1 MRNFRRIMCIQSFPQ
16 LFAICFCFALMD
28 TAALA
33 DGKKGTITTNPVP
46 HPRGANVVA
55 PDIFNKPQPPQA
67 HVPEVEQWKQLV
79 RQLAT
84 ENDGLMKKLGDIYQ
98 QAGAELPS
106 PPGPSDDYKHFSQ
119 DQQNKI
125 TQFTN
130 SLNQDKDKKDYQDFI
145 ASVKGE
151 AGKRKRILTALQESG
166 ATNIPVPIPQPQDE
180 EWWSKNVKPRAK
192 GGNIAAIKSEKAPT
206 TAAPTPPSTAK
217 PDEAE
222 KAKQAEAE
230 KPKQAEAE
238 KAKQAEA
245 EKAKR
250 AEAEKAKADADAK
263 AKQAEAEKARKEAE
277 AKARQ
282 AEAELDASRGD
293 IAKVRGLAE
302 KVAGRVNEMTE
313 QNRLFFWGLGLG
325 LISCLILA
333 IWGLARKPKAIR
345 ASSEL
350 TTDMAA
356 RDAIRGLQQ
365 TVQSLAE
372 SHERDHAT
380 RSETVS
386 ASASLSALNETKA
399 GIETQIRALSN
410 KLLAAE
416 REAAQLRSQLLS
428 NPSSLAQ
435 FRESLQRSFDSASA
449 VALPLLES
457 VARLRERLQND
468 SFRKLA
474 RDRVEW
480 TLLEGL
486 TAEIE
491 RGLGEAEAL
500 LHALPGQL
508 YVWEQPKFQAVIERC
523 SQIEREVSRA
533 SSIRSSLVRLIL
545 PAYRTAA
552 QREPLPKALDYARDF
567 DLLMPS
573 AGPLS
578 WTMDCDGQGI
588 SADPNDARA
597 PWHIRG
603 SKRAGN
609 RTVLFPICT
618 ENGSQ
623 LFPGVLTYEA

>member
-230 KPKQAEAE
+230 KP
-238 KAKQAEA
+238 KQAEA

-500 LHALPGQL
+500 LRALPGQL

>member
-1 MRNFRRIMCIQSFPQ
+1 M
-16 LFAICFCFALMD
+16 
-28 TAALA
+28 
-33 DGKKGTITTNPVP
+33 
-46 HPRGANVVA
+46 
-55 PDIFNKPQPPQA
+55 
-67 HVPEVEQWKQLV
+67 
-79 RQLAT
+79 
-84 ENDGLMKKLGDIYQ
+84 
-98 QAGAELPS
+98 
-106 PPGPSDDYKHFSQ
+106 
-119 DQQNKI
+119 
-125 TQFTN
+125 
-130 SLNQDKDKKDYQDFI
+130 
-145 ASVKGE
+145 
-151 AGKRKRILTALQESG
+151 
-166 ATNIPVPIPQPQDE
+166 
-180 EWWSKNVKPRAK
+180 
-192 GGNIAAIKSEKAPT
+192 
-206 TAAPTPPSTAK
+206 
-217 PDEAE
+217 
-222 KAKQAEAE
+222 
-230 KPKQAEAE
+230 
-238 KAKQAEA
+238 
-245 EKAKR
+245 
-250 AEAEKAKADADAK
+250 
-263 AKQAEAEKARKEAE
+263 
-277 AKARQ
+277 
-282 AEAELDASRGD
+282 
-293 IAKVRGLAE
+293 
-302 KVAGRVNEMTE
+302 
-313 QNRLFFWGLGLG
+313 
-325 LISCLILA
+325 
-333 IWGLARKPKAIR
+333 
-345 ASSEL
+345 
-350 TTDMAA
+350 
-356 RDAIRGLQQ
+356 
-365 TVQSLAE
+365 
-372 SHERDHAT
+372 
-380 RSETVS
+380 
-386 ASASLSALNETKA
+386 
-399 GIETQIRALSN
+399 SN

-500 LHALPGQL
+500 LRALPGQL

-567 DLLMPS
+567 NLLMPS

-623 LFPGVLTYEA
+623 LFPGVVTYEA

>member
-1 MRNFRRIMCIQSFPQ
+1 MNNLQKCASTLSLVR
-16 LFAICFCFALMD
+16 LFTWFLI
-28 TAALA
+28 ALA
-33 DGKKGTITTNPVP
+33 TTGHARKPGEKAAPNEELVPGSRKPLASTPAPVTRERLIKDLSDENTKLWTKITEIYEKHKVTPP
-46 HPRGANVVA
+46 
-55 PDIFNKPQPPQA
+55 PD
-67 HVPEVEQWKQLV
+67 
-79 RQLAT
+79 
-84 ENDGLMKKLGDIYQ
+84 
-98 QAGAELPS
+98 
-106 PPGPSDDYKHFSQ
+106 PGPLTEPPEQFYGFSEAQKVSIAQINKNLKDD
-119 DQQNKI
+119 
-125 TQFTN
+125 
-130 SLNQDKDKKDYQDFI
+130 DKKDFI
-145 ASVKGE
+145 NSVKHE
-151 AGKRKRILTALQESG
+151 AGIRKRIRTALQHGLGNEPPNPIPPTDDKSFWDKVVPKQNVDLTALL
-166 ATNIPVPIPQPQDE
+166 PKKE
-180 EWWSKNVKPRAK
+180 EPKKEEPKKEEPKKEEPKKEEPKKEEPKQAEP
-192 GGNIAAIKSEKAPT
+192 EKAK
-206 TAAPTPPSTAK
+206 ADADAK
-217 PDEAE
+217 AKVEAE
-222 KAKQAEAE
+222 KAKKETEA
-230 KPKQAEAE
+230 
-238 KAKQAEA
+238 
-245 EKAKR
+245 
-250 AEAEKAKADADAK
+250 KAKADADAK
-263 AKQAEAEKARKEAE
+263 AKQAEAEKAKQAEAEKARKDAE
-277 AKARQ
+277 AKAKQ
-282 AEAELDASRGD
+282 AAAEIDLTKGD
-293 IAKVRGLAE
+293 IARVRGIAE
-302 KVAGRVNEMTE
+302 RETERVNVMAE
-313 QNRLFFWGLGLG
+313 QNRLFFWVLGLG
-325 LISCLILA
+325 LITCLILA
-333 IWGLARKPKAIR
+333 IYGLARKPKAIR

-350 TTDMAA
+350 TADMAA

-365 TVQSLAE
+365 TVQSLEE
-372 SHERDHAT
+372 SYERDHAT

-500 LHALPGQL
+500 LRALPGQL

-567 DLLMPS
+567 NLLMPS

-623 LFPGVLTYEA
+623 LFPGVVTYEA